1 MGLGIVDILFLTL
14 SVLVSAVIGLYQGYV
29 GRRATP
35 EGYLMGS
42 RKMKPIPLAMSMMVG
57 TVSAITIMGNAGE
70 MYAYGT
76 QLWVM
81 DLGIMLALVI
91 IAKVMIPIIHPMEVV
106 SLYEYIEKRFNAKW
120 LRQATVVLQLVG
132 GYFFM
137 GFLLYPPS
145 IALQAFTGLD
155 ILLNIFIMGATC
167 TLYSAI
173 GGVKAVVYTDV
184 FQAVVMVVGVF
195 AIVIIGSNNVGG
207 LDVVWDIAY
216 HHNRT
221 EFFNMDFDPY
231 QRHSFWLCIIL
242 GFFFT
247 LGTYGV
253 NQSQTQRFFSTKS
266 VQDAQRVIYYA
277 AVGMVFLRALIHLA
291 GLVIYAHFYECDPLA
306 RPGAEEPA
314 YVVILYVLTVLT
326 RVPGLAGIFVAAIY
340 AAVLSS
346 VSTQLNSM
354 TALLWADFLKPH
366 PFFASFTDVKA
377 GALQK
382 IIVSFSG
389 IVAIVLGLVVSK
401 LGRSFLR
408 ALFAITGALSGPLIG
423 LFIVALFLPWVN
435 LKGAS
440 SGFFISIVLSI
451 WLAIGQLQS
460 QTQEPFLTMSQDGCS
475 SNTTDSAANTTTQTV
490 TESTVTAD
498 PVTDVITEVL
508 LPDEDDSVRGIYGI
522 SYCLNSFLGVVICMV
537 VAIVVTAATGTN
549 SLEDV
554 DEHLVNGSAW
564 RLFKKLT
571 VLQGR
576 GSPMEKVL
584 QRSTSS
590 HKEEN
595 GKGDTRVGNS
605 EEVAERDVCRRT
617 GTRKNNIVDGSV

>member
-42 RKMKPIPLAMSMMVG
+42 RKMRPLPLAMSMMVG

-76 QLWVM
+76 QLWIM
-81 DLGIMLALVI
+81 DLGILLALVI

-137 GFLLYPPS
+137 GFLLYPAS

-167 TLYSAI
+167 TFYSAI

-195 AIVIIGSNNVGG
+195 AIVIIGSVNVGG

-221 EFFNMDFDPY
+221 ELFNLDLDPY

-266 VQDAQRVIYYA
+266 VQDAQKVIYFA
-277 AVGMVFLRALIHLA
+277 AFGMLFLRALIHLA
-291 GLVIYAHFYECDPLA
+291 GLAIYAHFHQCDPLA
-306 RPGAEEPA
+306 RPGAGEPA

-340 AAVLSS
+340 AAVLT

-366 PFFASFTDVKA
+366 PFFASFSDVKA

-382 IIVSFSG
+382 IIDTPIQTASFPFYVPRNTHNTSLFPHHLLSSPPLGYRGHCPGSG
-389 IVAIVLGLVVSK
+389 GVDA
-401 LGRSFLR
+401 GRSFLR

-423 LFIVALFLPWVN
+423 LFTVALFLPWVN

-440 SGFFISIVLSI
+440 SGFFISIILSV
-451 WLAIGQLQS
+451 WLAIGQLLN
-460 QTQEPFLTMSQDGCS
+460 QTQEPFLTMSQEGCPVT
-475 SNTTDSAANTTTQTV
+475 NATTIAVNATTLAV
-490 TESTVTAD
+490 TESTSIAS
-498 PVTDVITEVL
+498 VTDATTEVS
-508 LPDEDDSVRGIYGI
+508 LPNEGHGARGIYGI
-522 SYCLNSFLGVVICMV
+522 SYCLNSFLGVVICIV
-537 VAIVVTAATGTN
+537 VATVVTAATD
-549 SLEDV
+549 DV
-554 DEHLVNGSAW
+554 DQSLVNGAAW
-564 RLFKKLT
+564 RLFERLAILRGRESPLKK
-571 VLQGR
+571 
-576 GSPMEKVL
+576 
-584 QRSTSS
+584 SS
-590 HKEEN
+590 
-595 GKGDTRVGNS
+595 
-605 EEVAERDVCRRT
+605 
-617 GTRKNNIVDGSV
+617 RKPPGLRA

>member
-1 MGLGIVDILFLTL
+1 MGLGIVDILLLTL

-42 RKMKPIPLAMSMMVG
+42 RKMRPLPLAMSMMVG

-76 QLWVM
+76 QLWIM
-81 DLGIMLALVI
+81 DLGILLALVI

-167 TLYSAI
+167 TFYSAI

-184 FQAVVMVVGVF
+184 FQALVMLAGVL
-195 AIVIIGSNNVGG
+195 AIVIIGSLNVGG

-221 EFFNMDFDPY
+221 ELFNFDLDPY
-231 QRHSFWLCIIL
+231 QRHSFWLCLCL
-242 GFFFT
+242 GFFFA
-247 LGTYGV
+247 LGSYGV
-253 NQSQTQRFFSTKS
+253 NQSQTQRFFSTRT
-266 VQDAQRVIYYA
+266 VQEAQRVLYYA
-277 AVGMVFLRALIHLA
+277 AGGMVLLRGLIHLS
-291 GLVIYAHFYECDPLA
+291 GLAIYAHFYKCDPMA
-306 RPGAEEPA
+306 KPGAEEPA

-366 PFFASFTDVKA
+366 PFFASWSDVKA

-382 IIVSFSG
+382 VLVLLSG
-389 IVAIVLGLVVSK
+389 VVAIVLGLVVSM

-408 ALFAITGALSGPLIG
+408 ALFAINGALSGPLIG
-423 LFIVALFLPWVN
+423 LFVVALCMPWVN

-440 SGFFISIVLSI
+440 SGFLISIVLSV
-451 WLAIGQLQS
+451 WLAFGQLLT
-460 QTQEPFLTMSQDGCS
+460 QTKEPYLPMSQESCPAT
-475 SNTTDSAANTTTQTV
+475 NTTVDSIAIQT
-490 TESTVTAD
+490 E
-498 PVTDVITEVL
+498 EVNN
-508 LPDEDDSVRGIYGI
+508 VHAIYGL
-522 SYCLNSFLGVVICMV
+522 SYCLNSFLGVVICIL
-537 VAIVVTAATGTN
+537 VALIVTLFTGTN
-549 SLEDV
+549 SKEDV
-554 DEHLVNGSAW
+554 DRRYVNETAW
-564 RLFKKLT
+564 RLFEKWTLI
-571 VLQGR
+571 QGR
-576 GSPMEKVL
+576 ESLIKKVL
-584 QRSTSS
+584 RRSASPS
-590 HKEEN
+590 VENKENKKVEE
-595 GKGDTRVGNS
+595 KEIELGDAEEKEILASNRELS
-605 EEVAERDVCRRT
+605 EVKE
-617 GTRKNNIVDGSV
+617 DGDAAGRGAV

>member
-1 MGLGIVDILFLTL
+1 MGLGVVDILFLTL
-14 SVLVSAVIGLYQGYV
+14 SVLVSAIIGLYQGYV

-35 EGYLMGS
+35 ECYLMGS
-42 RKMKPIPLAMSMMVG
+42 RKMKPLPLAMSMMVG

-76 QLWVM
+76 QLWIM
-81 DLGIMLALVI
+81 DLGIILALVL

-145 IALQAFTGLD
+145 IALQAFTGLS

-167 TLYSAI
+167 TFYSAI

-184 FQAVVMVVGVF
+184 FQAVVMVVGVL
-195 AIVIIGSNNVGG
+195 AIVVIGSVNVGG
-207 LDVVWDIAY
+207 LHVVWDIAY

-221 EFFNMDFDPY
+221 ELFNMDLDPY

-266 VQDAQRVIYYA
+266 VQDAQKVIYFA
-277 AVGMVFLRALIHLA
+277 AVGMVILRALIHLA
-291 GLVIYAHFYECDPLA
+291 GLAIYAHFYRCDPLA
-306 RPGAEEPA
+306 VPGAGEPA
-314 YVVILYVLTVLT
+314 YVVIVYVLTVLT

-366 PFFASFTDVKA
+366 PFFASFSEVKA

-382 IIVSFSG
+382 IIVLLSG
-389 IVAIVLGLVVSK
+389 IVAIVLGLVVST

-423 LFIVALFLPWVN
+423 LFAVGLFLPWVN

-440 SGFFISIVLSI
+440 AGFFISIILSV
-451 WLAIGQLQS
+451 WLAIGQLLS
-460 QTQEPFLTMSQDGCS
+460 QTQEPFLTMSREGCPVT
-475 SNTTDSAANTTTQTV
+475 NTSTTAANVTTLAATT
-490 TESTVTAD
+490 STSVAS
-498 PVTDVITEVL
+498 VTDVTTEAS
-508 LPDEDDSVRGIYGI
+508 LPTEEESVRGIYGL
-522 SYCLNSFLGVVICMV
+522 SYCLNSFLGVVICVV
-537 VAIVVTAATGTN
+537 VAAVVTAATGTN
-549 SLEDV
+549 SLDDV
-554 DEHLVNGSAW
+554 DQYLVNGTAW
-564 RLFKKLT
+564 RVFEKLAI
-571 VLQGR
+571 LRGR
-576 GSPMEKVL
+576 ESPLKKVL
-584 QRSTSS
+584 QRSGSTS
-590 HKEEN
+590 KEN
-595 GKGDTRVGNS
+595 GKRDNRVK
-605 EEVAERDVCRRT
+605 EEMVEKEPLPTQRET
-617 GTRKNNIVDGSV
+617 KNNEADGSV